1 MTRNLQPRPVP
12 APEIINVGQERSGIG
27 KYLLQPSADCIV
39 RKPSWNG
46 KRTVIRPYPCV
57 HHANPNDF
65 WPYRIDPEG
74 RCYFGYWLKRFDCA
88 WAVGNPGVTF
98 LIQHDPRY
106 SSVYDV
112 WSTPLGVL
120 YSAIA
125 RACRAGQGKQEWY
138 PLLLSGGAGR
148 RKLLRP
154 PSECCLIQGALMEYD
169 SKQTFGPGRAPLGY
183 GTNPPVVMVLS
194 AGLAKQLIEA
204 LHLEN
209 ENYRGDPADFE
220 ARFVHGDPVGLA
232 NGRFFHF
239 VQKGY
244 ENEPVVGPRTG
255 GAPWD
260 QSRPGPANKDDI
272 GFDLKIT
279 KEYANLTANMLSP
292 DVVRD
297 RWRHW
302 EDVLYTPNYEEQAR
316 ILSSAFPASAI
327 LYAFQD
333 YPDWIT
339 EDVRRKDVN
348 AVSVGFDGTQWRQD
362 KGQPLPPSLSAPAS
376 SAAASFP
383 RQAVVDDLNPFSP
396 KAGPSDALR
405 EIETDEVV
413 PSVPDAEAAPEDNP
427 FPPSSEPQ
435 PENQDGRKVLRDHL
449 ERLKAMLASKQ
460 AAK

>member
-1 MTRNLQPRPVP
+1 MRNLQPRPIP
-12 APEIINVGQERSGIG
+12 EPEIINVGQEKSGIG

-57 HHANPNDF
+57 HHANPQEF

-88 WAVGNPGVTF
+88 WSVGNPAVTF
-98 LIQHDPRY
+98 LIQNDPKY
-106 SSVYDV
+106 SSVYDL
-112 WSTPLGVL
+112 WSTPLGIL
-120 YSAIA
+120 YAAIS
-125 RACRAGQGKQEWY
+125 RACRAGQGRQEWY

-148 RKLLRP
+148 RKMLRP

-169 SKQTFGPGRAPLGY
+169 SRQTFGPGRAPLGY
-183 GTNPPVVMVLS
+183 GSNPPVVMVLS
-194 AGLAKQLIEA
+194 SGLSKQLVEA
-204 LHLEN
+204 LHAEN

-220 ARFVHGDPVGLA
+220 ARFVNGDPVSLSS
-232 NGRFFHF
+232 GRFFHF

-244 ENEPVVGPRTG
+244 ENEGQPAYRHG
-255 GAPWD
+255 GTAPWD
-260 QSRPGPANKDDI
+260 QARPGGQTSNKDDI

-279 KEYANLTANMLSP
+279 KEYANLSANMLSP

-302 EDVLYTPNYEEQAR
+302 EDILYLPTYEEQAR
-316 ILSSAFPASAI
+316 ILSTAFPASAI

-348 AVSVGFDGTQWRQD
+348 AVSVGFDASPKRQE
-362 KGQPLPPSLSAPAS
+362 KTHSVPVPAAS
-376 SAAASFP
+376 VSFP
-383 RQAVVDDLNPFSP
+383 RQTIVDDLNPFSP
-396 KAGPSDALR
+396 NAGPSDALR
-405 EIETDEVV
+405 ELETDEVV
-413 PSVPDAEAAPEDNP
+413 PAVPEPESVPAAVGPESDSDGHRPESQDA
-427 FPPSSEPQ
+427 
-435 PENQDGRKVLRDHL
+435 RKVLRDHL
-449 ERLKAMLASKQ
+449 ERLKAMIVNNQIGK
-460 AAK
+460 